1 MRGKIAKRLRREV
14 GYKGQCEYLDT
25 MGGDNKKLLKRVCT
39 GKRKEYQQ
47 AKKDYKEGRRS

>member
-25 MGGDNKKLLKRVCT
+25 MGEDNKKLLKRVCT